1 MYTLWHEKLLLY
13 RLHHERDP
21 DAFGELYDR
30 YAPKIY
36 RYIYFKVSGRTE
48 VEDLTAEVFLKTWE
62 YVQRHAEDETKR
74 IKNFRAF
81 VYRLARNLVVD
92 HYRERTER
100 ELLAD
105 EATLERVPVPDEQ
118 HMLTA
123 ISRSSDLAMV
133 ERALRNLKDEYRE
146 LVVLRYIEGLSTV
159 DIARI
164 TDKTKGTVRVTLH
177 RALIA
182 LKEEVEKMDSQV
194 KS

>member
-1 MYTLWHEKLLLY
+1 MYTLWHEKLLLH
-13 RLHHERDP
+13 RLHHDRDP

-36 RYIYFKVSGRTE
+36 RYIYFKVSGTTE

-62 YVQRHAEDETKR
+62 YVQRHGADETKR

-81 VYRLARNLVVD
+81 VYRLARNIVVD

-105 EATLERVPVPDEQ
+105 EAALERVTVPEEQ

-123 ISRSSDLAMV
+123 INRSSDLATI

-146 LVVLRYIEGLSTV
+146 LVVLKYIEGLSTV
-159 DIARI
+159 DIARL

-177 RALIA
+177 RALTA
-182 LKEEVEKMDSQV
+182 LREEMEKMETII
-194 KS
+194 